1 MSDDEAKK
9 TVAKDKNMHKCNLCT
24 LSYASERDLREHF
37 WSLMHHTNIECKKKN
52 SQHNCTLCFTTC
64 GSIAEY
70 RKHLSGEKHKKAA
83 EENRNAEDEKEAAE
97 AREAQHKK
105 SVARVPDKHSN
116 MKDRHTLSDD
126 DDQEQEEQSEGFR
139 RDPIFYKRK
148 KKAQSDKQQTDIN
161 QQHSRWDQPD
171 HYHDGDYDRYGNPW
185 DQGYNY
191 RYNNMC
197 HNDYYQNGYHSGYGH
212 PDFQNRYGNGY
223 GWFPPRGG
231 FVGFNGPPRG
241 AVQGPRYVDFDSHEN
256 VRMDDDMDMEGE
268 SGEEEGVSVHNKE
281 FPSYQ
286 GQYWNDYQ
294 HNGHP
299 PPPWHGSWN
308 NSSQRGSV
316 GEVEFEQNN
325 EERAVGTKSKKKKKG
340 KWKGKSKTQGER
352 HKGKVNPTNGD
363 SPNAANARK
372 RCRKSDPV
380 KTDPKTSRLGDV
392 NSICAEAKAVMDG
405 FTFQFDKV
413 FSSEHDAETLSH
425 SVRSTS
431 SNKSKSSAKSR
442 SSSSSPSLRLKSLSA
457 RKLQNSRVS
466 PKSIR
471 VSPKVNRDSKVVR
484 SELQSEDTNA
494 ESGVLEKAEKLCKE
508 LREKRQKAKS
518 DKEKIMKSK
527 KNEMRDVLNKQI
539 KTLSDANKSRIKGH
553 LASVEKDSAVSSL
566 QESGIASFS
575 SSQTSADLTASRSS
589 LASSSQTLVSQSEDQ
604 TPRNDIERIR
614 HSIENSVRRSLSS
627 PAKPTSSSSE
637 SPVNSS
643 KNRKPLSKDSLLKMV
658 NSPRS
663 RNERL
668 HLARMLRTRARTQ
681 NKLAPSRL
689 NVQLNGLYDNY
700 EFDEEDIPAISLE
713 DLSPE
718 VKLQIAQLI
727 EDDVNIDL
735 INSEPDT
742 PSSPGIEAKV
752 NLSKPSSISRLEA
765 MEAAAGY
772 GTMANTIQSDAALS
786 IADLNSP
793 PHRPLR
799 ESSTDQAVL
808 NVESLETMQ
817 FRETSI
823 TVTSIDGIPQLQ
835 VSEPTVSSNFS
846 PLTLSSP
853 VPTSVPSA
861 TSFGDGGQK
870 HMSSAVSSAV
880 DLGRRALQM
889 SGLEDRPSLSHSC
902 TSVAIPSPQ
911 SLVPS
916 VNPPQSQYLMSAV
929 LELSLKEEEKQKDI
943 DELERKIDVMRQML
957 RRTLDHLENSEQRRK
972 ELLNDNKKIRERK
985 LKVLRELMGHQSLES
1000 PLHTTQLSSPLHAVS
1015 ENVMTPTRS
1024 HLSSESMD
1032 IDFVTDCV
1040 SSTSQAKPDSNV
1052 RIDLPHPDFLSSR
1065 LPDQRTEAPSPA
1077 DTATRPVSMST
1088 VSAPSSSVTKEVD
1101 TNLAHSSPSRDKPT
1115 SSLSLSCV
1123 SVKQEQ
1129 NSPPPDI
1136 TPCVTPPSLTETG
1149 GGESATVVDSFVP
1162 NSSVTKSTLSGTVL
1176 LNTQSLLDSFESSSD
1191 PTASEAHLVSSFT
1204 SGKAGTNVDFSSL
1217 TDVAAVIRPTVDSSH
1232 TIMNMTNCY
1241 HTSTPCA
1248 ETQTDTDRLA
1258 SFATWSP
1265 LADRLTS
1272 VSGSSL
1278 RRTHSVDAV
1287 TSVSGKNTDT
1297 GSTPNIPNLCD
1308 SSNSTIRHILASPPV
1323 ADVCSKSP
1331 FDKDAKDST
1340 SSGFVSVASAQRRI
1354 SESEMS
1360 PSKES
1365 MSLMSVTSGRTR
1377 TVSESSDGDAGKRS
1391 QSVPMTY
1398 LGSISGGVETAAV
1411 LKKLAA
1417 DLGNLGSLNNMSC
1430 VMLDRHDIS
1439 DKFQSVSSR
1448 TRRNSENSQKSSN
1461 QVATDFHLMEMDLK
1475 GDNSRKASTPRD
1487 ESDQNGSIA
1496 SNSSLGEKIRRYCQT
1511 VNRRTSLETI
1521 EGEASDGDRTLR
1533 EEDFARPESP
1543 GSDNTPGRILKQCSV
1558 VLQKLE
1564 LERQAANGL
1573 NENDEVQEMADHDV
1587 LVQEVQQLEVMV
1599 QDKEQPQA
1607 APIHEATKVDTNGP
1621 PSPGRKK
1628 RKTKKERD
1636 ILANRRKYWFDSSSD
1651 NNSQE
1656 EETVPKLST
1665 LKQQLVFSQ
1674 KDNNNS
1680 DLEQGSL
1687 DNNIADIKRE
1697 IEQFEDQVQAEVP
1710 QNKVDVM
1717 GNPDD
1722 DPLSLRMQAEDA
1734 GKAPKSPSHAAKTGC
1749 PSSLA
1754 YAGPSDPVTCLQVFN
1769 NHLYVCYQGKD
1780 IHRYH
1785 LVTGEMDMQYNCSYH
1800 SVQCMA
1806 VVAVPGKEDCIYA
1819 GGLSFHVLL
1828 FNVKTP
1834 HIVQTF
1840 ELSEEIKCM
1849 HYDAGTLYVGLMSG
1863 SVEVF
1868 EVKNQRH
1875 KDSFQCAY
1883 QAIHCI
1889 SSAREGG
1896 SKLICVSAQDTT
1908 ISVCDARSGLP
1919 VRILGGHKKTSFSVM
1934 SSDHFVFSGSG
1945 DRTVMMHNL
1954 HTGKLEWTFKEH
1966 GGIVT
1971 SVWVEGNTLY
1981 SAGYDRL
1988 VRCFDIKSHTLR
2000 KMYYGAGKGVIMSIA
2015 VHGDE
2020 LYTGSREGHVECI
2033 QMKAESWPCK
2043 IDSCQYV
2050 FGVREHLLHHL
2061 LTDHVLP
2068 NNKLA
2073 RCMWKDC
2080 TDWLTQQKD
2089 DGSVEFHMRKHLDS
2103 LNGITA

>member
-1077 DTATRPVSMST
+1077 DTATR
-1088 VSAPSSSVTKEVD
+1088 
-1101 TNLAHSSPSRDKPT
+1101 
-1115 SSLSLSCV
+1115 
-1123 SVKQEQ
+1123 
-1129 NSPPPDI
+1129 
-1136 TPCVTPPSLTETG
+1136 
-1149 GGESATVVDSFVP
+1149 
-1162 NSSVTKSTLSGTVL
+1162 
-1176 LNTQSLLDSFESSSD
+1176 
-1191 PTASEAHLVSSFT
+1191 
-1204 SGKAGTNVDFSSL
+1204 
-1217 TDVAAVIRPTVDSSH
+1217 
-1232 TIMNMTNCY
+1232 
-1241 HTSTPCA
+1241 
-1248 ETQTDTDRLA
+1248 
-1258 SFATWSP
+1258 
-1265 LADRLTS
+1265 
-1272 VSGSSL
+1272 
-1278 RRTHSVDAV
+1278 
-1287 TSVSGKNTDT
+1287 
-1297 GSTPNIPNLCD
+1297 
-1308 SSNSTIRHILASPPV
+1308 
-1323 ADVCSKSP
+1323 
-1331 FDKDAKDST
+1331 
-1340 SSGFVSVASAQRRI
+1340 
-1354 SESEMS
+1354 
-1360 PSKES
+1360 
-1365 MSLMSVTSGRTR
+1365 
-1377 TVSESSDGDAGKRS
+1377 
-1391 QSVPMTY
+1391 
-1398 LGSISGGVETAAV
+1398 
-1411 LKKLAA
+1411 
-1417 DLGNLGSLNNMSC
+1417 
-1430 VMLDRHDIS
+1430 
-1439 DKFQSVSSR
+1439 
-1448 TRRNSENSQKSSN
+1448 
-1461 QVATDFHLMEMDLK
+1461 
-1475 GDNSRKASTPRD
+1475 
-1487 ESDQNGSIA
+1487 
-1496 SNSSLGEKIRRYCQT
+1496 
-1511 VNRRTSLETI
+1511 
-1521 EGEASDGDRTLR
+1521 
-1533 EEDFARPESP
+1533 
-1543 GSDNTPGRILKQCSV
+1543 
-1558 VLQKLE
+1558 
-1564 LERQAANGL
+1564 
-1573 NENDEVQEMADHDV
+1573 
-1587 LVQEVQQLEVMV
+1587 
-1599 QDKEQPQA
+1599 
-1607 APIHEATKVDTNGP
+1607 
-1621 PSPGRKK
+1621 
-1628 RKTKKERD
+1628 
-1636 ILANRRKYWFDSSSD
+1636 
-1651 NNSQE
+1651 
-1656 EETVPKLST
+1656 
-1665 LKQQLVFSQ
+1665 
-1674 KDNNNS
+1674 
-1680 DLEQGSL
+1680 
-1687 DNNIADIKRE
+1687 
-1697 IEQFEDQVQAEVP
+1697 
-1710 QNKVDVM
+1710 
-1717 GNPDD
+1717 
-1722 DPLSLRMQAEDA
+1722 LRMQAEDA